1 MEYSV
6 MEYSVE
12 LATIQF
18 DIKFGVNPDIK
29 LGGKLCIDFD
39 IKRVRI
45 AKRSVTETNIKRK
58 TTNVIRYKP
67 DRNPI

>member
-39 IKRVRI
+39 IKRVWI
-45 AKRSVTETNIKRK
+45 AKRSVT
-58 TTNVIRYKP
+58 
-67 DRNPI
+67 